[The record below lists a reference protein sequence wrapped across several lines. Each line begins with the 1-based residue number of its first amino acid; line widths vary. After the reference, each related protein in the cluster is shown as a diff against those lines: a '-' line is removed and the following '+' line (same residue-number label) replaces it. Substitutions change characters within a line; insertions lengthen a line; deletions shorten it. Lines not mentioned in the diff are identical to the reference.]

1 MAQRTK
7 TPKSAAKPVG
17 ATDPYPLKSGKK
29 YTSAGIPVESL
40 DPSFSRADVV
50 FDGLDHGGM
59 SFEGRVFLNNGAADE
74 KTAQTP
80 EFGYAGSFHI
90 FGHGG
95 CFGDDPSHCEV
106 RKAPRMYDPR
116 PSHALTPAQKVV
128 IATEAVRQAISAG
141 KPVTVTV
148 VPVVRADTPK
158 GDFEEVLKFDKLT
171 IVTYV

>member
-7 TPKSAAKPVG
+7 TPKSAAKPAG

-29 YTSAGIPVESL
+29 YTSTGIPVESL

-74 KTAQTP
+74 TTAQTP

-141 KPVTVTV
+141 KAVTVTV